1 MNERY
6 ESQKRPS
13 VNYRQLLQERI
24 EKAVPL
30 RNLTAEE
37 VKRFT
42 KLEVIAEK
50 LKREENI
57 KNRQLQTWLS
67 GYEYAQIEAE

>member
-37 VKRFT
+37 VKRLT